1 MVSFFKFLLAVA
13 FVVLLLPM
21 TANAEPWGIGVMVGE
36 PTGLSVKHQE
46 KPENAMAFG
55 FAFEANDFI
64 HLHGD
69 YLFNNNFYNTEDNS
83 IKLDTYYGLG
93 ALICIDQKDDYEW
106 KRGYKGHYYKSKK
119 DKEHLIGPRVPL
131 GVNADFPTAQV
142 EVFAEAALVVTIYSK
157 TSVDVDA
164 ALGVRYEF

>member
-1 MVSFFKFLLAVA
+1 MTKLILALGLL
-13 FVVLLLPM
+13 FGL
-21 TANAEPWGIGVMVGE
+21 TAQAEPWGVGVIVGE

-46 KPENAMAFG
+46 TPENAVDFG
-55 FAFEANDFI
+55 FAYQANDFI
-64 HLHGD
+64 HVHGD
-69 YLFNNNFYNTEDNS
+69 YLFNNNFYNTKDNS

-93 ALICIDQKDDYEW
+93 ALICIDQKDE
-106 KRGYKGHYYKSKK
+106 YKWYGRYKEKK
-119 DKEHLIGPRVPL
+119 DKEHLLGPRIPL

-142 EVFAEAALVVTIYSK
+142 EVFAEAALIVTIYSK